1 MTMIVCPNCDHL
13 NPEGASQ
20 CESCYAPLP
29 KMIEC
34 PNCHAPIQSDATFCG
49 QCGFNLIP
57 ESATSTSS
65 TASTEAA
72 AVQVATPEAMNQPTP
87 ETPVPLPQPAPPV
100 AGGVNMPTQLQVQ
113 VASLFHLATQTR
125 IELPL
130 ALPLIHIG
138 KPNDLVPP
146 DIDVSGFPD
155 SDIVSRR
162 HADIRV
168 EGDSFYLEDVGSAN
182 GTYVNHVPLAPGNR
196 HRLRS
201 GDRISLGKGDKVTF
215 IFQLSEQ
222 L

>member
-1 MTMIVCPNCDHL
+1 
-13 NPEGASQ
+13 
-20 CESCYAPLP
+20 
-29 KMIEC
+29 
-34 PNCHAPIQSDATFCG
+34 
-49 QCGFNLIP
+49 
-57 ESATSTSS
+57 
-65 TASTEAA
+65 
-72 AVQVATPEAMNQPTP
+72 
-87 ETPVPLPQPAPPV
+87 
-100 AGGVNMPTQLQVQ
+100 MPTQLQVQ